1 MKEITPLL
9 RDAFEYSNEGACLVS
24 AEGVFLMVNRQL
36 CRYLGYSAEELV
48 GRPFSAFTHP
58 DDMYIGADQVRAM
71 LAGDRDNA
79 KFEKRYLTKSGQP
92 MHALVSSNLKRD
104 DDGRPQYF
112 ITHILDLTDRIR
124 AEEQFTHMFSS
135 MLDGYALHEIIV
147 DGNGEPVDYRFLRVN
162 PSFEKMT
169 GLSARD
175 VVGKTILELLPG
187 TEKLWI
193 ERYGKVA
200 LTGKPTTFEAYS
212 REVGRHFMVSA
223 HSPAPGQ
230 FACSFTDITDRLAIE
245 AELRTAMET
254 AEDAS
259 RTKTEFLANMSH
271 EIRTPLNGVLGMLQL
286 VQTTPLND
294 EQREYVAIGIRS
306 AHSLLRI
313 LADILDLSRIE
324 AGKLEIVDEEFALDE
339 VVTPVLEAFVGEMTD
354 RDVDLRWKPDPRL
367 SERFVGDPVR
377 LRQILYNLVGNA
389 VKFTPEGSVG
399 LEVYPLPVMAPDGR
413 QHVHFVV
420 EDTGI
425 GIADEALERIFESFT
440 QADSSTTR
448 KYGGTG
454 LGLGM
459 VKRLVGLMGGTTQ
472 VVSEPGR
479 GTQMHFTIPLRPVR
493 HPAEAEAAGP
503 AASLTGRIRVL
514 LVEDDPV
521 NSYAAALLLRKHGME
536 VETAD
541 NGAEALNRLA
551 EKTFDF
557 VLMDVQMP
565 VMSGLEATR
574 RIRTD
579 PAFERVRDIPVIALT
594 AHAMSGDRERFLEA
608 GMSGYLPK
616 PVDIDDLLDAIRTM
630 LG

>member
-1 MKEITPLL
+1 
-9 RDAFEYSNEGACLVS
+9 
-24 AEGVFLMVNRQL
+24 
-36 CRYLGYSAEELV
+36 
-48 GRPFSAFTHP
+48 
-58 DDMYIGADQVRAM
+58 
-71 LAGDRDNA
+71 
-79 KFEKRYLTKSGQP
+79 
-92 MHALVSSNLKRD
+92 
-104 DDGRPQYF
+104 
-112 ITHILDLTDRIR
+112 
-124 AEEQFTHMFSS
+124 
-135 MLDGYALHEIIV
+135 
-147 DGNGEPVDYRFLRVN
+147 
-162 PSFEKMT
+162 
-169 GLSARD
+169 
-175 VVGKTILELLPG
+175 
-187 TEKLWI
+187 
-193 ERYGKVA
+193 
-200 LTGKPTTFEAYS
+200 
-212 REVGRHFMVSA
+212 
-223 HSPAPGQ
+223 
-230 FACSFTDITDRLAIE
+230 
-245 AELRTAMET
+245 
-254 AEDAS
+254 
-259 RTKTEFLANMSH
+259 
-271 EIRTPLNGVLGMLQL
+271 
-286 VQTTPLND
+286 
-294 EQREYVAIGIRS
+294 
-306 AHSLLRI
+306 
-313 LADILDLSRIE
+313 
-324 AGKLEIVDEEFALDE
+324 
-339 VVTPVLEAFVGEMTD
+339 
-354 RDVDLRWKPDPRL
+354 
-367 SERFVGDPVR
+367 
-377 LRQILYNLVGNA
+377 
-389 VKFTPEGSVG
+389 
-399 LEVYPLPVMAPDGR
+399 MAPDGR

-493 HPAEAEAAGP
+493 HPAEAETAGP
-503 AASLTGRIRVL
+503 AASLTGRVRVL